1 MIFLTFLFYFLF
13 VSKNSFVVHSVSLWK
28 KFWSPVGL
36 IILYQMSSRPF
47 PSSISSF
54 LKMFTALSFASHL
67 SLLFCT
73 LYPPLT
79 VNAWFSVPLEE
90 TIYATTIILSIF
102 TPKVILQTD
111 PVLYPLPKYLCLR
124 QFIEKLT
131 HEQSVF
137 AQEDGI
143 FWEYW
148 MEHQHCLSQ
157 SLKSE
162 AYPMLQL
169 SHNETWNRLN

>member
-1 MIFLTFLFYFLF
+1 ML
-13 VSKNSFVVHSVSLWK
+13 KNSFVVHSVSLWK
-28 KFWSPVGL
+28 KFWSPLGL

-54 LKMFTALSFASHL
+54 LKIFTALSLASHL

-73 LYPPLT
+73 LHPSLI

-90 TIYATTIILSIF
+90 TIYVTTIILSIF
-102 TPKVILQTD
+102 PSKVILQTD

-131 HEQSVF
+131 CEQKCVCTGRWPF
-137 AQEDGI
+137 
-143 FWEYW
+143 
-148 MEHQHCLSQ
+148 LSILNGTSALPEPVTQ
-157 SLKSE
+157 VRG
-162 AYPMLQL
+162 L
-169 SHNETWNRLN
+169 SHAAAVT

>member
-13 VSKNSFVVHSVSLWK
+13 VLKNSFVVHSVSLWK
-28 KFWSPVGL
+28 KFWSPLGL

-54 LKMFTALSFASHL
+54 LKIFTALSLASHL

-73 LYPPLT
+73 LHPSLI

-90 TIYATTIILSIF
+90 TIYITTIILSIF
-102 TPKVILQTD
+102 PPKVILQTD
-111 PVLYPLPKYLCLR
+111 PVLYPLAKYLCLR

-131 HEQSVF
+131 CEQKCVCTGRWHFLRILNGTSALPEPVT
-137 AQEDGI
+137 QVRG
-143 FWEYW
+143 
-148 MEHQHCLSQ
+148 
-157 SLKSE
+157 
-162 AYPMLQL
+162 L
-169 SHNETWNRLN
+169 SHAAAVT